1 MHRFAGP
8 IRVIELLAMFDEM
21 HPSINNAA
29 CKQRDKVPHFS
40 FFCQYIVLA
49 LEAALQHSIGNIQAV
64 YMICSAHCHRCC
76 VHVCHA

>member
-29 CKQRDKVPHFS
+29 SKQRDKVPPFS
-40 FFCQYIVLA
+40 FL
-49 LEAALQHSIGNIQAV
+49 SV
-64 YMICSAHCHRCC
+64 YCPST
-76 VHVCHA
+76 